1 MSWRKCARV
10 SKNRKEADDQ
20 SMPGQHLAHRPPSK
34 YVPENCPSLSQWRKL
49 RLLVRWIHSRSDEMT
64 GPYPR
69 GLCCHEAGH
78 AVVASS
84 FGVRVAAVTVMF
96 TEEKGWHGETMTEG
110 HLPCEHRITLLSA
123 GKAAEEFF
131 NYPAHARASLRDYG
145 EIDSLLGRKGMRDKR
160 EARIDEGK
168 MRARIILE
176 EHREQALRLI
186 DRLVKFGRV
195 DDVQFLR
202 LMKGGGL

>member
-1 MSWRKCARV
+1 
-10 SKNRKEADDQ
+10 
-20 SMPGQHLAHRPPSK
+20 
-34 YVPENCPSLSQWRKL
+34 
-49 RLLVRWIHSRSDEMT
+49 MT
-64 GPYPR
+64 GSYPR

-84 FGVRVAAVTVMF
+84 FGVRVAAVMVMF

-110 HLPCEHRITLLSA
+110 SADHLPCEYRITLLSA

-131 NYPAHARASLRDYG
+131 NYPADARASLRDYG
-145 EIDSLLGRKGMRDKR
+145 EIDSLLDRKGMRDER

-168 MRARIILE
+168 MRARIVLE

-202 LMKGGGL
+202 LMKGGDLF